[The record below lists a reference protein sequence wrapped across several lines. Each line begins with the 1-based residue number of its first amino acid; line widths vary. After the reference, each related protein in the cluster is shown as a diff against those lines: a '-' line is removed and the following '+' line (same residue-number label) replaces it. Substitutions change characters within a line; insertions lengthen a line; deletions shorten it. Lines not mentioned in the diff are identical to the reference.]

1 VKHLLP
7 TTVLK
12 LKTVRPQVWTT
23 TVHEKIYSFVETM
36 TAIEAKIK
44 FLSTYDFL
52 SFLCKR
58 TVYSA

>member
-52 SFLCKR
+52 FSSL
-58 TVYSA
+58 